1 MRAGEVP
8 GRECWPSVEGSPLLS
23 PIDVAVIGV
32 AALLLFGPDQLPKV
46 ARKVGSVVR
55 DLQNTSQT
63 FIREMERA
71 GEIDNP
77 FSPSAWTG
85 QDHPAADSASRDD
98 GFRDPVVHERVE
110 PRSAPAPFAREPA
123 AYEPLAQEPALKK
136 QAKRPAKKSA
146 AGAPSAGGPVAGK
159 PAGGGPDLRK
169 TAPAESLFDLP
180 APAPAAKK
188 PVAKRPVATK
198 PAAKKPVAKK
208 PVAK

>member
-1 MRAGEVP
+1 
-8 GRECWPSVEGSPLLS
+8 LLS

-85 QDHPAADSASRDD
+85 QDSPAAESASRDD

-110 PRSAPAPFAREPA
+110 PRSAPEPFAHDRAAHAA
-123 AYEPLAQEPALKK
+123 AYEPATRLDAAEPFANEPAVKK
-136 QAKRPAKKSA
+136 QPRKSAKKPT
-146 AGAPSAGGPVAGK
+146 AGAPPVAGPVAGE
-159 PAGGGPDLRK
+159 PAASGPVLRK
-169 TAPAESLFDLP
+169 TAPAESLFDDLP
-180 APAPAAKK
+180 AQA
-188 PVAKRPVATK
+188 
-198 PAAKKPVAKK
+198 PVAKK
-208 PVAK
+208 PVANEPGARKPAARKPAAKKPAAK